1 MRSCSISASSID
13 RSNFQ
18 PQSAV
23 VRRGFGGL
31 SAARKSQEQRHR
43 LTVDSSSVEA
53 TGDLGQR
60 AKAMYAMYKHELE
73 SELVTQSALI
83 I

>member
-1 MRSCSISASSID
+1 MRGGSISASSID

-23 VRRGFGGL
+23 LRRGFGGL

-43 LTVDSSSVEA
+43 LAADSSSVEA

-60 AKAMYAMYKHELE
+60 AKAMYAMYKHGLE
-73 SELVTQSALI
+73 SELVTQLAVI
-83 I
+83 V